1 MFLPLLVMIYS
12 CSPQQSPGL
21 GLSGCSVSQNR
32 VRQAAD
38 SKPTRVVCLASH
50 RTDTKTLFLKMRP

>member
-21 GLSGCSVSQNR
+21 GLSGCSISQNR
-32 VRQAAD
+32 VRRAAD
-38 SKPTRVVCLASH
+38 VVCLASH
-50 RTDTKTLFLKMRP
+50 RTDTKTLFF